1 MSNSKTI
8 NIVIFGIGNIGSTLI
23 NQINSAKVQLQQEQK
38 LNIRIPII
46 TNSRIAF
53 FYKEGITDTW
63 ESDFEK
69 FSVPYKI
76 QDIISYVQGH
86 NYENLIAID
95 ATASQEFV
103 KYYALLIQNGFH
115 IVSANKVANTLHYD
129 FYKQLRTNLNKYNKK
144 FLYETNVGAGLPVIA
159 TIKSLYDSGERIK
172 KIRGVFS
179 GSLSYIFNEFS
190 KEDLS
195 FSKVIN
201 NASRLGLTEPD
212 AREDLSG
219 KDVARKLL
227 ILARELGIN
236 KELNDVTVET
246 LVPKNLNGNTT
257 QHQFKVRSKELDI
270 PFQAKKQKLLNN
282 EVLRY
287 VAELDVA
294 LNTLEVKLVAED
306 KNSAL
311 GQLKG
316 SDSLF
321 EIFSES
327 YKDSPLVIQGAGA
340 GKAVTARG
348 VFSDILKLS
357 NSLN

>member
-1 MSNSKTI
+1 MSSSKTI
-8 NIVIFGIGNIGSTLI
+8 NIVIFGIGNIGSTVI
-23 NQINSAKVQLQQEQK
+23 KQINSAKVQLQQQQK

-76 QDIISYVQGH
+76 QDIITYIRDH

-95 ATASQEFV
+95 TTASQEFV
-103 KYYALLIQNGFH
+103 KHYTFLIENGFH

-129 FYKQLRTNLNKYNKK
+129 FYKQLRTTLKKYNKQ

-159 TIKSLYDSGERIK
+159 TIKSLYDSGESIK
-172 KIRGVFS
+172 KIKGVFS

-236 KELNDVTVET
+236 KELNEVSLES

-257 QHQFKVRSKELDI
+257 PHQFKLRSKELDI
-270 PFQAKKQKLLNN
+270 PFQIKKQKLLKN

-287 VAELDVA
+287 VAELDVPS
-294 LNTLEVKLVAED
+294 NTLQVKLVAED

-321 EIFSES
+321 EIFAES

-340 GKAVTARG
+340 GKVVTARG